1 MNRVTNNYSVGIPSR
16 AQRVTARAL
25 PALPRQADFSRDLVG
40 TILSVKR
47 WTELIPSWVVLAM
60 ILLTTVAVCAT
71 VIIRARSELQA
82 SSAQHQHMAAEIGA
96 IREVNAALKQEV
108 SHLQNDPVTIESA
121 ARSRLDMVR
130 PNEIVVALETRN
142 SISRVGSLV
151 R

>member
-1 MNRVTNNYSVGIPSR
+1 MNRVTNNYSVGIASR

-25 PALPRQADFSRDLVG
+25 PALPRHGDFSRDLFG
-40 TILSVKR
+40 TIASVQH
-47 WTELIPSWVVLAM
+47 WAELIPSWVVLAT

-71 VIIRARSELQA
+71 VIIRASSELQA

-96 IREVNAALKQEV
+96 IREVNAALKLEV
-108 SHLQNDPVTIESA
+108 SRLQNDPVTIESA

-142 SISRVGSLV
+142 STSGVGSLV

>member
-1 MNRVTNNYSVGIPSR
+1 
-16 AQRVTARAL
+16 
-25 PALPRQADFSRDLVG
+25 
-40 TILSVKR
+40 
-47 WTELIPSWVVLAM
+47 M

-82 SSAQHQHMAAEIGA
+82 SSAQNRHMAAEIGA
-96 IREVNAALKQEV
+96 IREVNAALKLEV
-108 SHLQNDPVTIESA
+108 SRLQNDPVTIESA

-142 SISRVGSLV
+142 STPGVGSLV